1 MDNRFDD
8 DTSTDRNGLSD
19 QLNNE
24 NGLTQI
30 PAPQDSPKEK
40 EWGTKA
46 IVLET
51 LQTVV
56 LALILYFLID
66 AVVGRVR
73 VDNISMQPTLV
84 AGEFLLVDRVIYKFT
99 GLETGDV
106 VVFHFPQNPTED
118 YIKRVIGIEGDTVR
132 IEGGEVYVND
142 HRLIEPYLA
151 TTIDYEGEWVVP
163 ADSLFVLGDNR
174 NPSYDSHEW
183 GFVPMENMIGRAI
196 CVYWP
201 INEIK
206 LLTQPQVVQA
216 AVEE

>member
-1 MDNRFDD
+1 MDKRLNDEPG
-8 DTSTDRNGLSD
+8 TGLNGLSD
-19 QLNNE
+19 EQTNE
-24 NGLTQI
+24 V
-30 PAPQDSPKEK
+30 PAIQPDGKQPSARENQ
-40 EWGTKA
+40 WSTRA

-73 VDNISMQPTLV
+73 IDNISMEPTLV
-84 AGEFLLVDRVIYKFT
+84 AGEFLLVDRVVYKFT

-106 VVFHFPQNPTED
+106 VVFHFPQNPKED
-118 YIKRVIGIEGDTVR
+118 YIKRVIGLEGDTVR
-132 IEGGEVYVND
+132 IEDGEVYVND
-142 HRLIEPYLA
+142 IRLIEPYLA
-151 TTIDYEGEWVVP
+151 STITYEGEWVVP
-163 ADSLFVLGDNR
+163 DDSLFVLGDNR
-174 NPSYDSHEW
+174 NPSYDSHDW

-201 INEIK
+201 INKIK
-206 LLTQPQVVQA
+206 LLSQPQIVQA

>member
-1 MDNRFDD
+1 MDKRPNDEPG
-8 DTSTDRNGLSD
+8 TGLNGLSD
-19 QLNNE
+19 EQTNE
-24 NGLTQI
+24 V
-30 PAPQDSPKEK
+30 PAIQPDGKQPSARENQ
-40 EWGTKA
+40 WSTRA

-73 VDNISMQPTLV
+73 IDNISMEPTLV
-84 AGEFLLVDRVIYKFT
+84 AGEFLLVDRVVYKFT

-106 VVFHFPQNPTED
+106 VVFHFPQNPKED
-118 YIKRVIGIEGDTVR
+118 YIKRVIGLEGDTVR
-132 IEGGEVYVND
+132 IEDGEVYVND
-142 HRLIEPYLA
+142 IRLIEPYLA
-151 TTIDYEGEWVVP
+151 STITYEGEWVVP
-163 ADSLFVLGDNR
+163 DDSLFVLGDNR
-174 NPSYDSHEW
+174 NPSYDSHDW

-201 INEIK
+201 INKIK
-206 LLTQPQVVQA
+206 LLSQPQIVQA